1 MKFIYIILVYV
12 YCVYCL
18 APKRLPNGKLIH
30 YHVNRESPAND
41 LKVLNPG
48 QASIITKNWLE
59 NIVVDLFN
67 KENNKLKNN
76 EFSDRNIFDYDEL
89 HIVTN
94 INKLEQYIQESYQI
108 SKHAQDKQ
116 TLFLSWMPRGD
127 HGRTE
132 VLFIIVAQI
141 NALKKEF
148 IIRHLV
154 QSPFWDPAQIDSC
167 ELKSALIAQN
177 EKNNCTSINL
187 EYLYEND
194 LRYKLAWAIWNLTD
208 DINRYSE

>member
-1 MKFIYIILVYV
+1 
-12 YCVYCL
+12 
-18 APKRLPNGKLIH
+18 
-30 YHVNRESPAND
+30 
-41 LKVLNPG
+41 
-48 QASIITKNWLE
+48 
-59 NIVVDLFN
+59 
-67 KENNKLKNN
+67 
-76 EFSDRNIFDYDEL
+76 
-89 HIVTN
+89 
-94 INKLEQYIQESYQI
+94 
-108 SKHAQDKQ
+108 
-116 TLFLSWMPRGD
+116 MPRGD